1 MNYRLKS
8 NDELRSFSEVDGLA
22 GRHARIRRAHLLD
35 AARIDAALDL
45 EEALQAPL
53 RVPAVRHE
61 PVVRAL
67 LGAPTH
73 ELHSVATLRDELEA
87 ALLVDPALVGH
98 EALVDHESHL
108 HGPIGHELLLDV
120 GHTVD
125 GVGAGRLHLRA
136 APGLPIRA
144 LLRAAGR

>member
-45 EEALQAPL
+45 EEALQAPI

-67 LGAPTH
+67 LRAPAH
-73 ELHSVATLRDELEA
+73 ELHCVAALRDELPPT
-87 ALLVDPALVGH
+87 LVVDAALVGH
-98 EALVDHESHL
+98 KALVDQE
-108 HGPIGHELLLDV
+108 
-120 GHTVD
+120 
-125 GVGAGRLHLRA
+125 
-136 APGLPIRA
+136 
-144 LLRAAGR
+144 